1 MAVKTGKSHSTSSI
15 VFDTLGAG
23 GFETV
28 PSVGA
33 GIANTVVQSR
43 LPLPFRCK
51 IRRVVAT
58 ASAIGTGGA
67 HTVQIVVGT
76 GAPGALGPQDN
87 LAAGGNIVFT
97 TPLVLTTA
105 DLPVGATPSEPDT
118 IYPAIGLL
126 TLRVVTPAGTGALTN
141 LRVVLALVP
150 VDGFPGD
157 NNVNTF

>member
-1 MAVKTGKSHSTSSI
+1 MAVKTGKSHAQSSI
-15 VFDTLGAG
+15 QFDALCGAG
-23 GFETV
+23 FDTV

-51 IRRVVAT
+51 IRRIMAT

-76 GAPGALGPQDN
+76 GAPGAVGPQDA
-87 LAAGGNIVFT
+87 LAVAGNVALS

-105 DLPVGATPSEPDT
+105 DLPVGATPTEPDT
-118 IYPAIGLL
+118 IYPAIALL
-126 TLRVVTPAGTGALTN
+126 TLRVVTPGATGALTN
-141 LRVVLALVP
+141 LRVTLAIVP

>member
-1 MAVKTGKSHSTSSI
+1 MPKTGKSHSTSSV
-15 VFDTLGAG
+15 VFDSICGAG
-23 GFETV
+23 FDTV

-58 ASAIGTGGA
+58 ASAVGTGGN

-76 GAPGALGPQDN
+76 GAPGAVGGQDA
-87 LAAGGNIVFT
+87 LAIAGNIVLS
-97 TPLVLTTA
+97 TPLVVATA
-105 DLPVGATPSEPDT
+105 DLPVGATPTEPDV

-126 TLRVVTPAGTGALTN
+126 TLRVVTPGATGSLTN
-141 LRVVLALVP
+141 LRVTLALVP
-150 VDGFPGD
+150 VDGFPSD
-157 NNVNTF
+157 PNVNTF